1 MGRRD
6 DETQEGGALH
16 IRDHV
21 WYFYRDAKSDCY
33 VARRVG
39 NEDQPHISTD
49 LQHLRNKIKER
60 YGQRAEDIY
69 DD

>member
-33 VARRVG
+33 A
-39 NEDQPHISTD
+39 TD